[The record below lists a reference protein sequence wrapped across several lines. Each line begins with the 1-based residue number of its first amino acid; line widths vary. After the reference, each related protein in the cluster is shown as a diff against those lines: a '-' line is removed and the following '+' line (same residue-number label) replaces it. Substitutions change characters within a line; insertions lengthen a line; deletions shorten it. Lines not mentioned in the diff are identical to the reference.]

1 MKRLFD
7 LTALG
12 KSNNDNQRHYIL
24 YKRMGIE
31 EWEMMI
37 RLQYY
42 FNEEDSARIIRQAK
56 IRSHELSDTYTSNK
70 FVVIW
75 SEIYMSY
82 SVFVLDPKF
91 KKLVEDIPEIIHT
104 QQPRTVRTFVEEL
117 QMYDGSN
124 LNVSDVDY
132 LMNCRLIAKRSDF
145 EKNTVGELVW
155 KLTRT
160 LIDNQREN
168 RSLKKSVARLTL
180 DKQRLKDAIKA
191 MQEEEEDE

>member
-1 MKRLFD
+1 MKRLFSF
-7 LTALG
+7 TTLG
-12 KSNNDNQRHYIL
+12 KSNNENQRHYIL

-31 EWEMMI
+31 EWEMMV

-42 FNEEDSARIIRQAK
+42 FNEEDAVRIIRQAK
-56 IRSHELSDTYTSNK
+56 IRSQELSDNYISNQ

-91 KKLVEDIPEIIHT
+91 SKLVEDIPEIIHT
-104 QQPRTVRTFVEEL
+104 QHPRTVRTFVEEL

-124 LNVSDVDY
+124 LNTSDVDY
-132 LMNCRLIAKRSDF
+132 LMNCRLIAKRSEF
-145 EKNTVGELVW
+145 EKTNSVGELVW

-168 RSLKKSVARLTL
+168 RSLKKSVARLKL
-180 DKQRLKDAIKA
+180 DKERLKDAIKA
-191 MQEEEEDE
+191 IQEEEEK

>member
-7 LTALG
+7 LTALS
-12 KSNNDNQRHYIL
+12 KSNSNDNQRHYIL

-42 FNEEDSARIIRQAK
+42 FNEEDAARIIRQAK

-180 DKQRLKDAIKA
+180 DKQRLKDTIKA
-191 MQEEEEDE
+191 MQEEDDE